1 MLTIKCMTE
10 HEVCEDWSGDGG
22 WDERRQRGKWPCIR
36 VGRDVA
42 DERISRLYLHISCNP
57 FLTCLYITIPING
70 IMAITVGLI
79 EKISCFHCL
88 PLPMLLC
95 EHAL

>member
-36 VGRDVA
+36 VGRDVT

-57 FLTCLYITIPING
+57 FLTCLYITIPTNG
-70 IMAITVGLI
+70 IMADYSWFDREDFL
-79 EKISCFHCL
+79 F
-88 PLPMLLC
+88 PLLATTNVVM
-95 EHAL
+95 

>member
-70 IMAITVGLI
+70 IMADYSWFDREDFL
-79 EKISCFHCL
+79 F
-88 PLPMLLC
+88 PLLATTNVVM
-95 EHAL
+95 